1 MVKKG
6 EVSVCLYR
14 RKRRRS
20 PFAFIVEKGEVL
32 RCLLR
37 QEKERCPFAFI
48 VEKGEVS
55 VCLYRRKRSC
65 RVALPFTPRKGVVV
79 SRCLLRQEKESSCR
93 VLDILP
99 KKKNTQKAS
108 ENTRSRNE
116 KVKSFSTQPFIVSW
130 PDVLPEKKN
139 VQVVSVTI
147 RNRDEMYSQP
157 NPYPNN
163 SDLMQSDVQGS
174 RAAAFYRD
182 QHTRGKCFYLTINC
196 NFDTNSCAAQFT
208 SKWGQTVDVRFLHPE
223 IIRG

>member
-93 VLDILP
+93 VAFYA
-99 KKKNTQKAS
+99 KK
-108 ENTRSRNE
+108 RSRRVVSWIFFPKRRILKKLLKTPEAGMRKLSLSQLNPLSCRVRMSFP
-116 KVKSFSTQPFIVSW
+116 KRRMSKSF
-130 PDVLPEKKN
+130 L
-139 VQVVSVTI
+139 
-147 RNRDEMYSQP
+147 
-157 NPYPNN
+157 
-163 SDLMQSDVQGS
+163 
-174 RAAAFYRD
+174 
-182 QHTRGKCFYLTINC
+182 
-196 NFDTNSCAAQFT
+196 
-208 SKWGQTVDVRFLHPE
+208 
-223 IIRG
+223 